1 MIDMDKFSLIQHDQE
16 IQKLIK
22 TTDQKV
28 LARWAINCLN
38 RILYIY
44 QDRYPD
50 ENAPTAALNILND
63 WLNDKV
69 TMWEARKYCWTV
81 QAKAREIE
89 KVDKVSCQILR
100 ATSHTLAT
108 CHVKTHAE
116 GSAMYV
122 ISALKYLYKDLDQK
136 ELIEKL
142 ESERKWQINNLKEL
156 KNKNQ

>member
-1 MIDMDKFSLIQHDQE
+1 MIDMDKSSLIQHDPKIQE
-16 IQKLIK
+16 LIK

-38 RILYIY
+38 RILYVY
-44 QDRYPD
+44 QDKYPD
-50 ENAPTAALNILND
+50 ENTPTTALNLLND
-63 WLNDKV
+63 WLNDKI

-81 QAKAREIE
+81 LAKAREIE
-89 KVDKVSCQILR
+89 KIDKVSCQILR

-122 ISALKYLYKDLDQK
+122 ISALKYLNKDLDQR
-136 ELIEKL
+136 ELVEKL
-142 ESERKWQINNLKEL
+142 ESERKW
-156 KNKNQ
+156 

>member
-1 MIDMDKFSLIQHDQE
+1 MIDMNKFSLAQHDPE
-16 IQKLIK
+16 IQELIK
-22 TTDQKV
+22 TTNQKV

-44 QDRYPD
+44 QDKYPN
-50 ENAPTAALNILND
+50 ENTPTTALNILND

-69 TMWEARKYCWTV
+69 TIWEARKYYWTV
-81 QAKAREIE
+81 LAKAREIE
-89 KVDKVSCQILR
+89 KIDKVSCQILR

-122 ISALKYLYKDLDQK
+122 ISTLKYLNKDLNQK
-136 ELIEKL
+136 DLIKL
-142 ESERKWQINNLKEL
+142 LEEERKWQINNLIVLKKESE
-156 KNKNQ
+156 